1 MLTRQ
6 KSKQFDVKR
15 SYRLDIPLFL
25 LLLFVITFSPS
36 HKALAQKD
44 SIKKGDINLPVIQEK
59 EPAISSEKKDNL
71 PEDATLKDKTPDEQ
85 LAVQYFQN
93 KEFDKAAIYYEKL
106 FNKNPIDFYYNS
118 LLNCFFELKDFKK
131 AEKLVKKQ
139 IKKQP
144 QRYSLLVD
152 LGYVYKCAGE
162 ISDSK
167 KEYEKLIDN
176 LEPNQGNIFEL
187 ANAFNQ
193 RKELDYALETYL
205 KGRKMFKDTYPFNF
219 EVAEIYIQK
228 GDLEAMIN
236 EYLDVLLISDGYI
249 GQVQNSLARIYQSD
263 QRENK
268 NELLKNQLLRRIQKY
283 PDRKVYA
290 EMLIWIMIQEK
301 DFNGAFIQ
309 AKALDRRLKEDG
321 TRLIELAEMCSS
333 NNQYDVAV
341 KCYQYVIEKG
351 NENYYYVVSKIEL
364 VNTLNKKITQFGK
377 YTPLDLAD
385 LEKHYIQTIG
395 ELGKN
400 AGSAPLLKGLAHLN
414 AFYLNNDQKA
424 IDLLEEL
431 LELPGLSDKFQAEC
445 KLDLG
450 DILVLTDNIW
460 DASLYFSQVEK
471 SFKHDPIG
479 DEAKYRNARVSYYV
493 GDFKWAQ
500 AQLDVLKGSTSKLI
514 ANDAMQLSL
523 FISDNTTVDTNTAPM
538 TYFAQAELLAYQNK
552 DEEALITLDTI
563 NNYFPAHSLADDIIY
578 RKAKIM
584 EKKQKFEEA
593 AKLYQS
599 LTELFSSDLLAD
611 DALFRLAEMQQFYFN
626 NNEKAKEYYQKL
638 LTNYPGSLLT
648 VEARKRFRALRGD
661 ILN

>member
-1 MLTRQ
+1 M
-6 KSKQFDVKR
+6 
-15 SYRLDIPLFL
+15 
-25 LLLFVITFSPS
+25 
-36 HKALAQKD
+36 
-44 SIKKGDINLPVIQEK
+44 
-59 EPAISSEKKDNL
+59 
-71 PEDATLKDKTPDEQ
+71 
-85 LAVQYFQN
+85 
-93 KEFDKAAIYYEKL
+93 
-106 FNKNPIDFYYNS
+106 
-118 LLNCFFELKDFKK
+118 
-131 AEKLVKKQ
+131 
-139 IKKQP
+139 
-144 QRYSLLVD
+144 
-152 LGYVYKCAGE
+152 
-162 ISDSK
+162 
-167 KEYEKLIDN
+167 
-176 LEPNQGNIFEL
+176 FEL

-205 KGRKMFKDTYPFNF
+205 KGRKLFKDTYPFNF

-301 DFNGAFIQ
+301 DFNGACLQ

-321 TRLIELAEMCSS
+321 SRLIELAEMCFS
-333 NNQYDVAV
+333 NNQFDVAV
-341 KCYQYVIEKG
+341 KCYQYVIDKG

-377 YTPLDLAD
+377 YTPLDLVD
-385 LEKHYIQTIG
+385 LEKHYTQTIT

-424 IDLLEEL
+424 IDLLEDL

-479 DEAKYRNARVSYYV
+479 DEAKFRNARVSYYV

-552 DEEALITLDTI
+552 DEEALLTLDTI
-563 NNYFPAHSLADDIIY
+563 NNYFPGHSLADDIIY
-578 RKAKIM
+578 RKAKIL

-593 AKLYQS
+593 AKLYES
-599 LTELFSSDLLAD
+599 LMQLFPNDLLAD
-611 DALFRLAEMQQFYFN
+611 DALFRLAEMQQYYFN

-648 VEARKRFRALRGD
+648 VEARKRFRVLRGD
-661 ILN
+661 VLN